1 MHVLDAHH
9 NLDRAVRYYP
19 IRCSVMPAPAL
30 KRAEGGPHPPCPHSP
45 PPTLQALCLEGMG
58 VYVFGQR
65 PLVWSSPSP
74 DAFPSRLDLC
84 WLLRRPAAGPV
95 RGQADPLSALRH
107 HLSTRLCTCREKE
120 NSVHFFSFQKLS
132 NF

>member
-120 NSVHFFSFQKLS
+120 NSVQFFFSEAQ
-132 NF
+132 